1 VLAYAQ
7 ENWGVWMDVNWKRD
21 WRTAS
26 INNEDGDDV
35 DRRAVIDAFWRAW
48 EQRLNDLCKTVEACP
63 GASELVEGLRALH
76 LPMAI
81 ATSSRMDSVR
91 KKKLR

>member
-1 VLAYAQ
+1 
-7 ENWGVWMDVNWKRD
+7 MDMNWKRD
-21 WRTAS
+21 WTAANAS
-26 INNEDGDDV
+26 NDDGDDV

-48 EQRLNDLCKTVEACP
+48 EQRLNDLCATVEACP
-63 GASELVEGLRALH
+63 GASELVEGLRALR

-81 ATSSRMDSVR
+81 ATSSRMDSVC